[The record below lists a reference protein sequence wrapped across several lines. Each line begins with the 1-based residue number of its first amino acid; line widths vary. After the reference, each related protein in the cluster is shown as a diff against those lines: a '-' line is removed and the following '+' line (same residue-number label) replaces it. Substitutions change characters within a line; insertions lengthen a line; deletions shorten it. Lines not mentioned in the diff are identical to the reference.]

1 MQDCSNGPVSSMPGS
16 KHRVEPGA
24 TCTNHENA
32 PAVEKVQTE
41 TDRYGAEYFYACEAC
56 KIIRDKSLHELNPGV
71 CDWCNDKSNHLVKRR
86 DPDEGTSGR
95 VYNVCSECIVKQ
107 NKKLEEERIEHIKE
121 NGGYIRDDSDDNYP
135 IDPADPDFFFDDNPD
150 EISEEEIIED

>member
-24 TCTNHENA
+24 TCTNHENVL
-32 PAVEKVQTE
+32 AVQKIQGE
-41 TDRYGAEYFYACEAC
+41 TDSYGAEYFYLCEAC
-56 KIIRDKSLHELNPGV
+56 KVIRDKSLHQLNPGV

-95 VYNVCSECIVKQ
+95 VYNVCNECIVKQ
-107 NKKLEEERIEHIKE
+107 NERFEQERMDNINANGGLVVVDDEVYPDDPLEEDE
-121 NGGYIRDDSDDNYP
+121 
-135 IDPADPDFFFDDNPD
+135 FDD
-150 EISEEEIIED
+150 EQEEET